1 MNAARCTTLHL
12 VHRIALDTHRI
23 LSYAATTPTN
33 KRGDIMVTF
42 RKVFVRLAFV
52 AMVIGGVA
60 LASNVTINTGKAQER
75 IAEWWEGSNF

>member
-1 MNAARCTTLHL
+1 
-12 VHRIALDTHRI
+12 
-23 LSYAATTPTN
+23 
-33 KRGDIMVTF
+33 MVTF